1 MNTLNFLLPNNRF
14 YGNILN
20 YINSLTGDSMFHVK
34 DHKTGYLFDHG
45 PFHWLGP
52 KRAKLIEQSWAM
64 IFRETI
70 LPNLPV
76 HTLKKYYH
84 SSMGAPTKELAA
96 MMGVMIIQH
105 MHDLTDEEAVYQY
118 AFNIQW
124 RYALNIADSDA
135 YISLKALWNM
145 RRLLTVNDLYVP
157 LFESSADALAKVFS
171 IDPSLQR
178 IDSVHIFSN
187 MRYLGRIGLFAHTIK
202 KFLINLKRR
211 QIVLFNLLDKE
222 LTNRYL
228 AKREESVFS
237 MVKPSESVKTLQTLG
252 DDLFYLVEHFKNNE
266 AIVTMTTYRLLMRL
280 LQEQRMAEDKNAIIK
295 PNKDVPSDSLQNP
308 SDPDATYDGHK
319 GKGCRAQIMETHG
332 SEKQPSLITHVA
344 VEQAHIS
351 DASALIPAIEDT
363 EKRNLKP
370 GEVLA
375 DSLYGGDKN
384 IKKANTL
391 GVDVVSPVMGRES
404 AKKISLTDFALSGN
418 TVTACPEGHAP
429 IFHKRKKDR
438 YTVGFHPDVCNSC
451 PQKAECP
458 VRPGKQGYHLRYDEK
473 AIRIAQ
479 RRIYEKTPE
488 FREKYRFRSG
498 IEGTISY
505 CDRKTGIKH
514 LRVRGLP
521 AVSFCATLKAAAVNI
536 LRAAAFMKKRGT
548 TLHTAK
554 KICFCCPGTAYIG
567 ITGFFSVMKR
577 TIVKDFCQTAVGPA
591 LLLQE
596 AA

>member
-1 MNTLNFLLPNNRF
+1 
-14 YGNILN
+14 
-20 YINSLTGDSMFHVK
+20 MFHVK

-145 RRLLTVNDLYVP
+145 RRLLTVNDLYAP

-237 MVKPSESVKTLQTLG
+237 MVKPVRISK
-252 DDLFYLVEHFKNNE
+252 
-266 AIVTMTTYRLLMRL
+266 
-280 LQEQRMAEDKNAIIK
+280 
-295 PNKDVPSDSLQNP
+295 NP
-308 SDPDATYDGHK
+308 S
-319 GKGCRAQIMETHG
+319 
-332 SEKQPSLITHVA
+332 
-344 VEQAHIS
+344 
-351 DASALIPAIEDT
+351 
-363 EKRNLKP
+363 NP
-370 GEVLA
+370 G
-375 DSLYGGDKN
+375 G
-384 IKKANTL
+384 
-391 GVDVVSPVMGRES
+391 
-404 AKKISLTDFALSGN
+404 
-418 TVTACPEGHAP
+418 
-429 IFHKRKKDR
+429 
-438 YTVGFHPDVCNSC
+438 
-451 PQKAECP
+451 
-458 VRPGKQGYHLRYDEK
+458 
-473 AIRIAQ
+473 
-479 RRIYEKTPE
+479 
-488 FREKYRFRSG
+488 
-498 IEGTISY
+498 
-505 CDRKTGIKH
+505 
-514 LRVRGLP
+514 
-521 AVSFCATLKAAAVNI
+521 
-536 LRAAAFMKKRGT
+536 
-548 TLHTAK
+548 
-554 KICFCCPGTAYIG
+554 
-567 ITGFFSVMKR
+567 
-577 TIVKDFCQTAVGPA
+577 
-591 LLLQE
+591 
-596 AA
+596 

>member
-1 MNTLNFLLPNNRF
+1 MNTLNFLLHNNRL
-14 YGNILN
+14 YGNIMN
-20 YINSLTGDSMFHVK
+20 YINTLSGDSMYYSK

-52 KRAKLIEQSWAM
+52 KRTKLIEQSWAM
-64 IFRETI
+64 LFRETI

-76 HTLKKYYH
+76 QTLRKYYH

-105 MHDLTDEEAVYQY
+105 MHDLTDEETVYQY

-124 RYALNIADSDA
+124 HYALNIADADA
-135 YISLKALWNM
+135 YISLKTLWNM
-145 RRLLTVNDLYVP
+145 RRLLTVNDLYMP
-157 LFESSADALAKVFS
+157 LFENIADALAKVFS
-171 IDPSLQR
+171 VDCSLQR

-202 KFLINLKRR
+202 KFLINLKRH
-211 QIVLFNLLDKE
+211 QIALFDLLDKD

-228 AKREESVFS
+228 AKKEGSVFS
-237 MVKPSESVKTLQTLG
+237 MVKPSESEKTLQSLG
-252 DDLFYLVEHFKNNE
+252 DDLLYITKQFKDNE
-266 AIVTMTTYRLLMRL
+266 DVASMNSYKLLLRLFK
-280 LQEQRMAEDKNAIIK
+280 EQCVVKDAGVVVK

-319 GKGCRAQIMETHG
+319 GKGYQVQIMETHG
-332 SEKQPSLITHVA
+332 SEEQPSLITHVA

-363 EKRNLKP
+363 KKRNLKP

-375 DSLYGGDKN
+375 DSLYGGDEN

-404 AKKISLTDFALSGN
+404 TRKISLTDFVLSGN
-418 TVTACPEGHAP
+418 TVVTCPEGHAP

-458 VRPGKQGYHLRYDEK
+458 VKPGKNGHYLRYDEK
-473 AIRIAQ
+473 AIRVAQ
-479 RRIYEKTPE
+479 RRYYEKTPE

-498 IEGTISY
+498 IEATISY

-521 AVSFCATLKAAAVNI
+521 AVSFCATLKAVAVNI
-536 LRAAAFMKKRGT
+536 LRAAAFMKKKMTPNPEKGGCSCLCNRLCAVVKHA
-548 TLHTAK
+548 LHFLGNNMTK
-554 KICFCCPGTAYIG
+554 GLSQQGHGLGIG
-567 ITGFFSVMKR
+567 LR
-577 TIVKDFCQTAVGPA
+577 
-591 LLLQE
+591 E